1 MNARLASVLVF
12 SLVLGLAEIAAA
24 QLPPLG
30 RPETVG
36 MSSERLARIGVTLRD
51 EIAHDRLPG
60 AVVAIARKDRL
71 VYYESFG
78 YLDPGAGI
86 LMPKDA
92 IFNIASMTKPLTAAG
107 ALALV
112 EEGRLLLNDP
122 VGKYLPPLDAMP
134 VAVMSRDGATV
145 AATEPARRKPTIQDL
160 MRHTA
165 GMTYGSQGTSELH
178 KRYGALN
185 LGELTSAAFLE
196 GLGAL
201 PLHYHPGTTWDYGL
215 GLDVLGLAIEAVSG
229 QTLGRFLEERLF
241 RPLGMVD
248 TGFVVPAGKV
258 GRYAKALPRN
268 PVTGG
273 AQAIADRTTQPSL
286 ECGGGCGVST
296 ALDYLRFA
304 SMLLN
309 GGTGGNRR
317 VLGRKT
323 VEFMTADQLGPE
335 VDIDRL
341 RALAQNLNGHGF
353 GLGVAVRRTTGVAG
367 IMGSAGDFNWAGAD
381 GTYFWVDPSER
392 LIVVFMA
399 AVPGEQRLRSRQ
411 LITALALQAI
421 VD

>member
-1 MNARLASVLVF
+1 MNARLAVVLV
-12 SLVLGLAEIAAA
+12 SCLVLGLAEIAAA
-24 QLPPLG
+24 QWPPPA

-36 MSSERLARIGVTLRD
+36 MSSGRLSRIGAALRD

-78 YLDPGAGI
+78 FLDKGANVP
-86 LMPKDA
+86 MPKDA
-92 IFNIASMTKPLTAAG
+92 IFNIMSMTKPLTAAG
-107 ALALV
+107 ALTLV
-112 EEGRLLLNDP
+112 EEGRLLLSDP
-122 VGKYLPPLDAMP
+122 IGKYLPPLDAMP
-134 VAVMSRDGATV
+134 VAVMSQDGATV

-165 GMTYGSQGTSELH
+165 GMTYGSRGTSELH
-178 KRYGALN
+178 ERYAPLSVDG
-185 LGELTSAAFLE
+185 LTGAAFLDR
-196 GLGAL
+196 LGTL

-241 RPLGMVD
+241 RPLGMGD

-273 AQAIADRTTQPSL
+273 PQSIADRTRQLPL

-309 GGTGGNRR
+309 GGVGGNRR

-323 VEFMTADQLGPE
+323 VEFMTTDQLGPE
-335 VDIDRL
+335 VNVDRL
-341 RALAQNLNGHGF
+341 RDFLNSIGHGF
-353 GLGVAVRRTTGVAG
+353 GLGVAVRRPAG
-367 IMGSAGDFNWAGAD
+367 GAALMGSAGDFNWGGAD

-392 LIVVFMA
+392 LVVVFMA
-399 AVPGEQRLRSRQ
+399 SGPGEQRLRSRQ
-411 LITALALQAI
+411 LVTALVLQAI